1 MARNGPG
8 LARRAIDV
16 AVSAFGLAVA
26 GPILGMLMLAVRLTS
41 SGPALY
47 SQIRVGEGGRPFVI
61 YKLRTMRVRSDGPN
75 VTAADDPRVTRLGR
89 VLRRT
94 SLDELPQ
101 LWNVLRGDMTLV
113 GPRPETPDLANRY
126 PADCQWIFQF
136 RPGLTGPAQVRL
148 RDADVL
154 PTGATV
160 DVETYLS
167 MLVPARVA
175 ADASFLT
182 SPTVPATIS
191 VLRDTVRYLAGRPIQ
206 IPIPIQGPLTPAS
219 GSAR

>member
-148 RDADVL
+148 RDADVYVQSYR
-154 PTGATV
+154 PG
-160 DVETYLS
+160 S
-167 MLVPARVA
+167 
-175 ADASFLT
+175 
-182 SPTVPATIS
+182 
-191 VLRDTVRYLAGRPIQ
+191 LAGKLLAARRSMSRHTSACWC
-206 IPIPIQGPLTPAS
+206 PLGWPPTHHS
-219 GSAR
+219 

>member
-1 MARNGPG
+1 MSMAGSGPG
-8 LARRAIDV
+8 LARRALDV
-16 AVSAFGLAVA
+16 AVSGFGLAVV
-26 GPILGMLMLAVRLTS
+26 GPILGMLMLAVRLSS

-47 SQIRVGEGGRPFVI
+47 TQIRVGEGGRPFVI
-61 YKLRTMRVRSDGPN
+61 YKLRTMRASSAGPN
-75 VTAADDPRVTRLGR
+75 VTATDDPRVTRLGR

-126 PADCQWIFQF
+126 PADCQWIFRF

-154 PTGATV
+154 PAGVTV

-167 MLVPARVA
+167 LLVPARVA
-175 ADASFLT
+175 ADASFLGR
-182 SPTVPATIS
+182 PTVPATIS
-191 VLRDTVRYLAGRPIQ
+191 VLRDTVRHLAGRPI
-206 IPIPIQGPLTPAS
+206 PSPAPLTPV
-219 GSAR
+219 GGNAR

>member
-1 MARNGPG
+1 MAGSGPG
-8 LARRAIDV
+8 LARRALDV
-16 AVSAFGLAVA
+16 AVSGFGLAVV
-26 GPILGMLMLAVRLTS
+26 GPILGMLMLAVRLSS

-47 SQIRVGEGGRPFVI
+47 TQIRVGEGGRPFVI
-61 YKLRTMRVRSDGPN
+61 YKLRTMRASSAGPN
-75 VTAADDPRVTRLGR
+75 VTATDDPRVTRLGR

-126 PADCQWIFQF
+126 PADCQWIFRF

-154 PTGATV
+154 PAGVTV

-167 MLVPARVA
+167 LLVPARVA
-175 ADASFLT
+175 ADASFLGR
-182 SPTVPATIS
+182 PTVPATIS
-191 VLRDTVRYLAGRPIQ
+191 VLRDTVRHLAGRPI
-206 IPIPIQGPLTPAS
+206 PSPAPLTPV
-219 GSAR
+219 GGNAR